1 MIMNND
7 DKALMK
13 DIADDLNKKSL
24 EELIYI
30 NFNPEHYVNEFT
42 SDGRKA
48 NENLLNEVKELN
60 KQYEEKK
67 AQYESI
73 KSNIE
78 NCKAQYEQK
87 ENELKN
93 LYQQKQNIESN
104 VTVEKLIQELGN
116 YIQQNFQQPK
126 QQLINDFMSKK
137 IDFETFK
144 NQFKDLSLKFHY
156 YSIIKDKLN
165 LCK

>member
-60 KQYEEKK
+60 RQYEEKK
-67 AQYESI
+67 SQYESI

-116 YIQQNFQQPK
+116 YIQQNFNQPK
-126 QQLINDFMSKK
+126 EQLVKDFLNKK

>member
-1 MIMNND
+1 MNND

-60 KQYEEKK
+60 RQYEEKK
-67 AQYESI
+67 SQYESI

-116 YIQQNFQQPK
+116 YIQQNFYQPK
-126 QQLINDFMSKK
+126 EQLVKDFLNKK

>member
-60 KQYEEKK
+60 RQYEEKK
-67 AQYESI
+67 SQYESI

>member
-1 MIMNND
+1 MNND

-144 NQFKDLSLKFHY
+144 NQFKDLTLKYHY

>member
-60 KQYEEKK
+60 RQYEEKK
-67 AQYESI
+67 SQYESI

-116 YIQQNFQQPK
+116 YIQQNFYQPK
-126 QQLINDFMSKK
+126 EQLVKDFLNKK

>member
-126 QQLINDFMSKK
+126 QQLINDFLSKK

-144 NQFKDLSLKFHY
+144 NQFKDLTLKYHY

>member
-60 KQYEEKK
+60 RQYEEKK
-67 AQYESI
+67 SQYESI

-116 YIQQNFQQPK
+116 YIQQNFQQPR
-126 QQLINDFMSKK
+126 QQIINDFMSKK

>member
-1 MIMNND
+1 MNND

-116 YIQQNFQQPK
+116 YIQQNFYQPK
-126 QQLINDFMSKK
+126 EQLVKDFLNKK

>member
-60 KQYEEKK
+60 RQYEEKK
-67 AQYESI
+67 SQYESI

-116 YIQQNFQQPK
+116 YIQQNFNQPK
-126 QQLINDFMSKK
+126 EQLVKDFLNKK

-144 NQFKDLSLKFHY
+144 NQFKDLTLKYHY

>member
-116 YIQQNFQQPK
+116 YIQQNFYQTK
-126 QQLINDFMSKK
+126 EQLIKDFFNKK
-137 IDFETFK
+137 INFENFK

>member
-116 YIQQNFQQPK
+116 YIQQNFNQPK
-126 QQLINDFMSKK
+126 EQLVKDFLNKK

>member
-60 KQYEEKK
+60 RQYEEKK
-67 AQYESI
+67 SQYESI

-116 YIQQNFQQPK
+116 YIQQNFYQPK
-126 QQLINDFMSKK
+126 EQLVKDFLNKK
-137 IDFETFK
+137 NRF
-144 NQFKDLSLKFHY
+144 
-156 YSIIKDKLN
+156 
-165 LCK
+165 

>member
-93 LYQQKQNIESN
+93 LYQQKQNVESN

-116 YIQQNFQQPK
+116 YIQQNFQQPR
-126 QQLINDFMSKK
+126 QQIINDFMSKK

-144 NQFKDLSLKFHY
+144 NQFKDLTLKYHY

>member
-1 MIMNND
+1 MNND

-30 NFNPEHYVNEFT
+30 NFNPEHYVNDFT
-42 SDGRKA
+42 KDGRKA

-60 KQYEEKK
+60 RQYEEKK
-67 AQYESI
+67 SQYESI

-116 YIQQNFQQPK
+116 YIQENFQHPR
-126 QQLINDFMSKK
+126 QQIINDFMSKK

-144 NQFKDLSLKFHY
+144 NQFKDLTLKYHY

>member
-67 AQYESI
+67 AQYEAI

-78 NCKAQYEQK
+78 NCKTQYEQK

-93 LYQQKQNIESN
+93 LYQQKQNVESN

-116 YIQQNFQQPK
+116 YIQQNFYQPK
-126 QQLINDFMSKK
+126 QQIINDFMSKK

-144 NQFKDLSLKFHY
+144 TQFKDLALKYHY

>member
-60 KQYEEKK
+60 RQYEEKK
-67 AQYESI
+67 SQYESI

-144 NQFKDLSLKFHY
+144 NQFKDLTLKYHY

>member
-1 MIMNND
+1 MNND

-60 KQYEEKK
+60 RQYEEKK
-67 AQYESI
+67 SQYESI

-116 YIQQNFQQPK
+116 YIQQNFNQPK
-126 QQLINDFMSKK
+126 EQLVKDFLNKK

>member
-1 MIMNND
+1 MNND

-60 KQYEEKK
+60 KQYEVKK

-144 NQFKDLSLKFHY
+144 NQFKDLTLKYHY

>member
-60 KQYEEKK
+60 KQYEEKE

-93 LYQQKQNIESN
+93 LYQQKQNVESN

-116 YIQQNFQQPK
+116 YIQQNFQQPR
-126 QQLINDFMSKK
+126 QQIINDFMSKK

-144 NQFKDLSLKFHY
+144 NQFKDLTLKYHY

>member
-60 KQYEEKK
+60 RQYEEKK
-67 AQYESI
+67 SQYESI

-116 YIQQNFQQPK
+116 YIQQNFYQPK
-126 QQLINDFMSKK
+126 EQLVKDFLNKK

-144 NQFKDLSLKFHY
+144 NQFKDLTLKYHY

>member
-93 LYQQKQNIESN
+93 LYQQKQNVESN

-144 NQFKDLSLKFHY
+144 NQFKDLTLKYHY

>member
-13 DIADDLNKKSL
+13 DIAEDLNKKSL

-93 LYQQKQNIESN
+93 LYQQKQNVESN

-116 YIQQNFQQPK
+116 YIQQNFQQPR
-126 QQLINDFMSKK
+126 QQIINDFMSKK

-144 NQFKDLSLKFHY
+144 NQFKDLTLKYHY

>member
-60 KQYEEKK
+60 RQYEEKK
-67 AQYESI
+67 YQYESI

>member
-78 NCKAQYEQK
+78 DCKAQYEQK

-144 NQFKDLSLKFHY
+144 NQFKDLTLKYHY

>member
-116 YIQQNFQQPK
+116 YIQQNFYQPK
-126 QQLINDFMSKK
+126 EQLVKDFLNKK

>member
-1 MIMNND
+1 MNND

-60 KQYEEKK
+60 RQYEEKK
-67 AQYESI
+67 SQYESI

-144 NQFKDLSLKFHY
+144 NQFKDLTLKYHY

>member
-1 MIMNND
+1 MNND

-93 LYQQKQNIESN
+93 LYQQKQNVESN

-116 YIQQNFQQPK
+116 YIQQNFQQPR
-126 QQLINDFMSKK
+126 QQIINDFMSKK

-144 NQFKDLSLKFHY
+144 TQFKDLTLKYHY

>member
-13 DIADDLNKKSL
+13 DIVDDLNKKSL

-60 KQYEEKK
+60 RQYEEKK
-67 AQYESI
+67 SQYESI

-116 YIQQNFQQPK
+116 YIQQNFYQPK
-126 QQLINDFMSKK
+126 EQLVKDFLNKK

>member
-1 MIMNND
+1 MNND

-60 KQYEEKK
+60 RQYEEKK
-67 AQYESI
+67 SQYESI

-116 YIQQNFQQPK
+116 YIQQNFYQPK
-126 QQLINDFMSKK
+126 EQLVKDFLNKK

-144 NQFKDLSLKFHY
+144 NQFKDLTLKYHY

>member
-60 KQYEEKK
+60 RQYEEKK
-67 AQYESI
+67 SQYESI

-116 YIQQNFQQPK
+116 YIQQNFHQPK

-144 NQFKDLSLKFHY
+144 NQFKDLTLKYHY

>member
-144 NQFKDLSLKFHY
+144 NQFKDLTLKYHY

>member
-60 KQYEEKK
+60 RQYEEKK
-67 AQYESI
+67 SQYESI

-126 QQLINDFMSKK
+126 QQLINDFLSKK

-144 NQFKDLSLKFHY
+144 NQFKDLTLKYHY

>member
-1 MIMNND
+1 
-7 DKALMK
+7 MK

-60 KQYEEKK
+60 RQYEEKK
-67 AQYESI
+67 SQYESI

-116 YIQQNFQQPK
+116 YIQQNFYQPK
-126 QQLINDFMSKK
+126 EQLVKDFLNKK